1 MKQFTYDK
9 TERLKSRKQIEQIFG
24 EGKSFTVFPV
34 KVLYLEVGGQ
44 DNRVK
49 TGVGVSSRN
58 FKKAVQRNRIRRL
71 MREAYRTEKIPLHDH
86 LEKNNKHAALFLLYI
101 DKVMPEYVFLKEKM
115 KLVVRRLVKELSE
128 TTS

>member
-9 TERLKSRKQIEQIFG
+9 TEKLKSRKQIEQIFG

-44 DNRVK
+44 DSRVK
-49 TGVGVSSRN
+49 TGVGVSTRN